1 MPIRY
6 RHFYLHKLNE
16 TITKQNEEMD
26 NKLKGMNGSQE
37 AKPTKGPRERPP
49 IPDFAYKAKAPKK

>member
-6 RHFYLHKLNE
+6 RHFYLYKLEE
-16 TITKQNEEMD
+16 TTKKQQEEVD
-26 NKLKGMNGSQE
+26 KKLSSMNGSQE

-49 IPDFAYKAKAPKK
+49 IPDFAYTARAPKK

>member
-26 NKLKGMNGSQE
+26 NKFKEMNGSQE
-37 AKPTKGPRERPP
+37 AKPNKTSRERPP
-49 IPDFAYKAKAPKK
+49 IPDFAYTAKAPKK